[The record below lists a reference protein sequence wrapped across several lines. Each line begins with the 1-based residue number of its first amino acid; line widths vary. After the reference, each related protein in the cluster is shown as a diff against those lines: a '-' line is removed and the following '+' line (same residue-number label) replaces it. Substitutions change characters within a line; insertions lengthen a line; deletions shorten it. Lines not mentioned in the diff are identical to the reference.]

1 MRHLISPGSESTIW
15 VGRGLLA
22 AENFRTRMEICALY
36 LPSMVDSTLILYV
49 LGAFFVSLI
58 TQYLVI
64 DLSHKKGIFIDDH
77 TSDLPQKLH
86 SEPTPR
92 IGGLGIF
99 VALLFLAKDLKVGLY
114 MLLCLI
120 PAFLAGF
127 LEDLF
132 AKITPSRR
140 LLIMSVSGAMAIYL
154 MEAVVTDFGLLSV
167 PYWVGISVTMV
178 AILGLINGT
187 NMIDGFNGLS
197 SGVSFLIFTTYF
209 IISLVV
215 KDEIMAYICLIC
227 MAAILGFLVFNFPL
241 GKVFLG
247 DGGAYSL
254 GFLLAVISIM
264 LVRRNPD
271 ISPWFAF
278 VCLIYPVWEVI
289 FSFTRRTLVHRLSP
303 LYPDSKHVHQLI
315 FRNIAGQNN
324 PKTSLIIY
332 PVIVLFNTL
341 GLIFYRNMPVLMLI
355 SFVFILAYTFFYFH
369 YSRKE
374 ISGGNSES
382 KN

>member
-1 MRHLISPGSESTIW
+1 MDYTLLI
-15 VGRGLLA
+15 
-22 AENFRTRMEICALY
+22 
-36 LPSMVDSTLILYV
+36 YV
-49 LGAFFVSLI
+49 LGAFVVSLV

-64 DLSHKKGIFIDDH
+64 DLSHKRGIFIDDH
-77 TSDLPQKLH
+77 NSDLPQKLH

-99 VALLFLAKDLKVGLY
+99 VAILFMAKDLQLGLY
-114 MLLCLI
+114 LLLCLI

-132 AKITPSRR
+132 AKISPARR
-140 LLIMSVSGAMAIYL
+140 LLIMSVSGIMAIYL
-154 MEAVVTDFGLLSV
+154 IEAVVTNFGLITV

-197 SGVSFLIFTTYF
+197 SGVSFLIFAAYF
-209 IISLVV
+209 AMSLIV
-215 KDEIMAYICLIC
+215 KDYAMAYICLIC
-227 MAAILGFLVFNFPL
+227 MAAILGFLVFNFPF

-264 LVRRNPD
+264 LVKRNET

-315 FRNIAGQNN
+315 FRNLANQNN
-324 PKTSLIIY
+324 PKTSLMIY
-332 PVIVLFNTL
+332 PVVVIFNLVALYFYDNMWALIIISTL
-341 GLIFYRNMPVLMLI
+341 
-355 SFVFILAYTFFYFH
+355 FILGYTLFYF
-369 YSRKE
+369 YFSRKE
-374 ISGGNSES
+374 ISQQKLDS
-382 KN
+382 KA